1 MTEKKETKT
10 KKIATKPT
18 TVVGLKNRQPL
29 SVKGRVGVYIETV
42 GRRKTSVARVRLF
55 AKSGGGIT
63 INDKKLNE
71 YFPTAELRGIVESP
85 LKTAKMEKYE
95 ITVRLSG
102 GGIHSQAEA
111 LRHGISRAL
120 IELNAELRKE
130 LKPPGFLMRDPRM
143 KERRKF
149 GLKKAR
155 KAPQWSKR

>member
-1 MTEKKETKT
+1 MAVKKETKT
-10 KKIATKPT
+10 KKDKKAVKASVYVEAT
-18 TVVGLKNRQPL
+18 
-29 SVKGRVGVYIETV
+29 
-42 GRRKTSVARVRLF
+42 GRRKTSVARVRYF
-55 AKSGGGIT
+55 AKSEGGVI
-63 INDKKLNE
+63 INGKKLNE
-71 YFPTAELRGIVESP
+71 YFPTDELRAIVESP
-85 LKTAKMEKYE
+85 MKKAKIEKYE

-120 IELNAELRKE
+120 IESVPELRGE
-130 LKPPGFLMRDPRM
+130 LKPLGFLTRDPRM

>member
-10 KKIATKPT
+10 KTKKILPAEA
-18 TVVGLKNRQPL
+18 
-29 SVKGRVGVYIETV
+29 SVYIETV
-42 GRRKTSVARVRLF
+42 GRRKTSVARVRYF
-55 AKSGGGIT
+55 AKSDGGIT
-63 INDKKLNE
+63 INGKKLSD
-71 YFPTAELRGIVESP
+71 YFPTEELRGIVESP
-85 LKTAKMEKYE
+85 MKTTKLEKYE

-120 IELNAELRKE
+120 IEANAELRKE
-130 LKPPGFLMRDPRM
+130 LKPLGFLMRDPRM

>member
-1 MTEKKETKT
+1 MAVKKETKT
-10 KKIATKPT
+10 KKDKKAVKASVYVEAT
-18 TVVGLKNRQPL
+18 
-29 SVKGRVGVYIETV
+29 
-42 GRRKTSVARVRLF
+42 GRRKTSVARVRYF
-55 AKSGGGIT
+55 AKSEGGVI
-63 INDKKLNE
+63 INGKKLNE
-71 YFPTAELRGIVESP
+71 YFPTDELRAIVESP
-85 LKTAKMEKYE
+85 MKKAKIEKYE

-120 IELNAELRKE
+120 IESVSELRGE
-130 LKPPGFLMRDPRM
+130 LKPLGFLMRDPRM

>member
-1 MTEKKETKT
+1 MTDKKETKKT
-10 KKIATKPT
+10 
-18 TVVGLKNRQPL
+18 
-29 SVKGRVGVYIETV
+29 SGVYIETV
-42 GRRKTSVARVRLF
+42 GRRKTSVARVRFF
-55 AKSGGGIT
+55 AKSDGGIL

-71 YFPTAELRGIVESP
+71 YFPTEELRGIVESP
-85 LKTAKMEKYE
+85 IKTAKIGKCE

-120 IELNAELRKE
+120 IEFNAELRGE
-130 LKPPGFLMRDPRM
+130 LKPLGFLMRDPRM